1 MTGTEH
7 PMAPNDKTLP
17 RLTHDLPGTGGR
29 IKEQPDDFIVEEI
42 PLYLPS
48 GEGTHLFLLIEKR
61 NVTTFRAIQLLAR
74 RLGRNQREFGVAGL
88 KDAAAV
94 TRQYVSIEHVAPEE
108 VDGLDLPGIKVVD
121 RTMHR
126 NKLKRGHLKGNRFSV
141 VIRDPFAGSEE
152 RARAVLD
159 VLARRGVPNYFGPQ
173 RFGVLKNTHR
183 LGRALLLGDY
193 RGFADELIAAPRES
207 LDPLYDRV
215 IALYRAGE
223 FKEASKA
230 LRPSFEYERRF
241 LDALHRTAGDCERA
255 SRFIDRRV
263 QELYLCA
270 YQSALFNRLLAA
282 RILGIDRLMD
292 GDVAFIH
299 RKGACFLV
307 DDAAIEQPRAES
319 LEISPSGPLFGSRLL
334 RAEGVPGKMEE
345 EILLT
350 ESIDL
355 AAMSAARHMPR
366 GARRPLRVRLTD
378 VEIAESDTSGL
389 CLKFA
394 LPPGS
399 YATVVLD
406 EIMKE
411 ASSAE

>member
-1 MTGTEH
+1 
-7 PMAPNDKTLP
+7 MAPDASSLP
-17 RLTHDLPGTGGR
+17 RFTRDLPGTGGR
-29 IKEQPDDFIVEEI
+29 IKDGPDDFIVDEI
-42 PLYLPS
+42 PLYLPT
-48 GEGTHLFLLIEKR
+48 GKGTHLYLLIEKR
-61 NVTTFRAIQLLAR
+61 NVTTFRAIQLLAK
-74 RLGRNQREFGVAGL
+74 RLGRKQRDFGVAGL
-88 KDAAAV
+88 KDAAAT

-108 VDGLDLPGIKVVD
+108 VDGLELPGIKIVD
-121 RTMHR
+121 RTLHG

-141 VIRDPFAGSEE
+141 VIRDPSAGSEE
-152 RARAVLD
+152 RAREVLR

-207 LDPLYDRV
+207 LDPHYERV
-215 IALYRAGE
+215 IALYRSGD
-223 FKEASKA
+223 FKEAAQA

-255 SRFIDRRV
+255 SRFVDRRV
-263 QELYLCA
+263 QELYLSA
-270 YQSALFNRLLAA
+270 YQSDLFNKVVAA
-282 RILGIDRLMD
+282 RIDGIDRVME
-292 GDVAFIH
+292 GDAAFIH
-299 RKGACFLV
+299 RNGACFLV
-307 DDAAIEQPRAES
+307 DDAVIEQPRAES
-319 LEISPSGPLFGSRLL
+319 FEISPSGPLFGSRLL
-334 RAEGVPGKMEE
+334 RAAGVPGKMEDE
-345 EILLT
+345 LLLA

-366 GARRPLRVRLTD
+366 GARRPLRVPLTD
-378 VEIAESDTSGL
+378 VEAAHDDTKGL
-389 CLKFA
+389 CLKFS

-411 ASSAE
+411 TSPPRADGPA